1 MYKRIILLFLL
12 IGYGLS
18 TTLAQHV
25 IVAGRITDD
34 DTHKPIAFA
43 TILMKENGYW
53 AITGDDGSFSMKN
66 IPVGKATLTIQCL
79 GYATRQLTLDIVKD
93 IPRLRITLKQ
103 ETLKLD
109 EVTVTAQRK
118 NNESTTSYII
128 DRTALDNQQIVS
140 VSDLSTLLPGGK
152 TVNATLMNDNRM
164 ALRSGS
170 QEGGNA
176 SFGTAIEVDGIRID
190 NNAAAGET
198 AGASTRAISSSNIES
213 VEIVTGIPSV
223 EYGDLSNGV
232 VKVNTRKGK
241 SPFIVEGKM
250 NQHTKQIALNKGF
263 DLGHNK
269 GVLNASIEHAK
280 SFSDIASPHTAYQR
294 NILSLHYMNIFM
306 RESAPLTLNVG
317 VTGNIGGY
325 HAEADPDNELDD
337 YSKVR
342 DNALRANFELNWL
355 LNKRWITNL
364 SLRGAFSTSDRT
376 SESSVH
382 TNSATTLAYIHAMNE
397 GYFIATNYDSN
408 PDAPVILGPTGYWN
422 VKQYS
427 ASKPMN
433 WSLRLKG
440 DWTRRFGKV
449 MSRLMLGAEYTGS
462 RNNGRGTYYDDL
474 RYAPTWREF
483 RHDDLP
489 TLNNIALYAEEKVTI
504 KTSKLSRMELTAGL
518 RDDITMISGS
528 DYGTVNSLSPRF
540 NGRYI
545 FWQNRRKHTI
555 TDLVL
560 HAGWGKSVKLPSFQ
574 ILYPTPSY
582 YDTEVFR
589 SQSTADNTTLSAWY
603 CRPSKAIYNPD
614 LKWQYTNQTDIGIE
628 MNIKGTRISLSA
640 FHHRTYNAYMA
651 SNVYTPF
658 SYNYTP
664 VASLENVSIPSA
676 DRIYTIDQEGIIT
689 ISDAT
694 GTMSPIRLDID
705 QNGNKLY
712 NTRRFYQTNTRYI
725 NASPIDR
732 YGLEWIVDF
741 KQIKALNTSLRLD
754 GNYYYYKSADETLF
768 ASMNNSNTKMTGTQ
782 EPYQYIGWYRGT
794 NSAGAAVTS
803 VANGAIS
810 KALNLNTTITTHIPK
825 IRLIVALRLEATL
838 YNYHKAI
845 SELDGAVRGI
855 ALNSQADYVG
865 TPFDSNTE
873 NKYIAVYPEYY
884 STWDNPD
891 EKIPFAEKFLWA
903 KDNDPT
909 LYNDLCNLVVKS
921 NTPYTM
927 DPNRISAYYSANL
940 SITKEIGDHV
950 SVSFYANN
958 FFNNMKT
965 VHSSQTDLN
974 TSLFSS
980 SYIPSYYYGLS
991 LRLKL

>member
-280 SFSDIASPHTAYQR
+280 SFSNIASPHTAYQR

-317 VTGNIGGY
+317 VTGHIGGY

-376 SESSVH
+376 SESSAH

-397 GYFIATNYDSN
+397 GYYIATPYDSN
-408 PDAPVILGPTGYWN
+408 PVAPVIMGPTGYWN
-422 VKQYS
+422 VKQFS
-427 ASKPMN
+427 ESRPMN

-603 CRPSKAIYNPD
+603 CRPSKAIYDPD

-855 ALNSQADYVG
+855 ALNSQADYTG
-865 TPFDSNTE
+865 DAFDSNTE

>member
-66 IPVGKATLTIQCL
+66 IPVGKVTLTIQCL

-118 NNESTTSYII
+118 NNESTTSYTI

-280 SFSDIASPHTAYQR
+280 SFSNIASPHTAYQR

-376 SESSVH
+376 SESSAH

-489 TLNNIALYAEEKVTI
+489 TLNNLALYAEEKVTI
-504 KTSKLSRMELTAGL
+504 NTGKLSRMELTAGL

-940 SITKEIGDHV
+940 SVTKEIGDHV